1 MSSGWRWLAVVM
13 AALALVATA
22 GAQVIS
28 RAPVGVSGRNATQGY
43 VSTLFVQLSSP
54 AAYGGKQK
62 DIDTGDWTGPHWQS
76 SSVSDRNG
84 NALIHWRVEFD
95 NHIGSAAAAAKGAL
109 VQGWPA
115 LGGGAISVP
124 HLIGSRKIGVIKGTY
139 TLTRDPTE
147 HAQFEAGVG
156 FPLCKGLFVGVGLF
170 SDKPDQQ
177 TDVVKGTPG
186 AAPDWNKA
194 QITASVAGV
203 AVQGNLPPGRIAAR
217 AAGGAVVG
225 TALDCQGQPYA
236 LAKIALQ
243 DSGGRTV
250 SSGKTDLKGG
260 FRLRAAGKGTFRVVV
275 AYSEEFGAKSAPVR
289 A

>member
-1 MSSGWRWLAVVM
+1 MKLAVVVVGGLT
-13 AALALVATA
+13 LAVATA
-22 GAQVIS
+22 AAQVIS
-28 RAPVGVSGRNATQGY
+28 RAPVGVSGRNATRGY
-43 VSTLFVQLSSP
+43 SPTLFVQLTSP

-109 VQGWPA
+109 VQGWSSV
-115 LGGGAISVP
+115 GGGAMSVP
-124 HLIGSRKIGVIKGTY
+124 HLIGSQKIGVIKGTY

-156 FPLCKGLFVGVGLF
+156 FPLCKGLFVGVGFF

-177 TDVVKGTPG
+177 TDVVKGTPS

-194 QITASVAGV
+194 QIAASLVGV
-203 AVQGNLPPGRIAAR
+203 AVQGNLPPGKISASK
-217 AAGGAVVG
+217 AGSAVVG
-225 TALDCQGQPYA
+225 AVTDCRGHPYA
-236 LAKIALQ
+236 LAKVALQ
-243 DSGGRTV
+243 DAGGRTV
-250 SSGKTDLKGG
+250 SSGKTDLKGH
-260 FRLRAAGKGTFRVVV
+260 FRLGAVGKGPYRVVA
-275 AYSEEFGAKSAPVR
+275 AYSEEFSAKSAPVR
-289 A
+289 P